1 MSHYKIFQ
9 ISTQPISE
17 DDYISP
23 SDFEEECYNDWRDYM
38 DDELTPEE
46 QMEEIENNDPIFEK
60 FFERKGRELIFKG
73 ADEFIKEWI
82 KCAQDTA
89 AKLTPNDSLS
99 FWDLKKI
106 SEQSHIRNW
115 DRYVWTDWVNG
126 YPSDQDPDQLGDLAL
141 TLFKCCKPGD
151 KLYIGGVVSFHF

>member
-1 MSHYKIFQ
+1 MVLQ
-9 ISTQPISE
+9 
-17 DDYISP
+17 DDR
-23 SDFEEECYNDWRDYM
+23 FALAEGVAEV
-38 DDELTPEE
+38 
-46 QMEEIENNDPIFEK
+46 
-60 FFERKGRELIFKG
+60 FKTEG
-73 ADEFIKEWI
+73 GHLQHAVDLADVRNVMGV
-82 KCAQDTA
+82 A
-89 AKLTPNDSLS
+89 ALDVDSLS

-126 YPSDQDPDQLGDLAL
+126 YPSDQDPDPLGDLAL

>member
-46 QMEEIENNDPIFEK
+46 QMEAIEDNDPIFEK

-106 SEQSHIRNW
+106 SEQSHHERIHLCRHQLLSILKHP
-115 DRYVWTDWVNG
+115 VPMTDSVQRSKR
-126 YPSDQDPDQLGDLAL
+126 PSRMCKLAY
-141 TLFKCCKPGD
+141 LFN
-151 KLYIGGVVSFHF
+151 YQSSFTF

>member
-46 QMEEIENNDPIFEK
+46 QMEAIENNDPIFEK
-60 FFERKGRELIFKG
+60 FCERKGRE
-73 ADEFIKEWI
+73 
-82 KCAQDTA
+82 
-89 AKLTPNDSLS
+89 
-99 FWDLKKI
+99 
-106 SEQSHIRNW
+106 
-115 DRYVWTDWVNG
+115 
-126 YPSDQDPDQLGDLAL
+126 
-141 TLFKCCKPGD
+141 
-151 KLYIGGVVSFHF
+151 